1 MAKQR
6 PCTLVQ
12 MQKKLG
18 WKSSSISRRLASWP
32 WGSHS
37 EVGHLQ
43 SPWLA
48 PLWIMENTSAVIQ
61 TKAVDASQPGA
72 LLQDGRYLKRCPST
86 SESLII
92 NASCNSSNRIA
103 STPEHLMA
111 QGLAVTCSERGGG
124 GGLKALSRHWT
135 RVFHI
140 FSERAKRGTPS
151 PSSMMEMQSHP
162 WSFSLPR
169 QHHSNE
175 FRSDLLLFWMD
186 GTTLFLWIYCWHHPF
201 LLCTCSRSLRLQFS
215 GSGRPAPSD
224 APTLTS
230 LQQLPCNRAA
240 KKAELAIQST
250 YSMHA
255 TSQMSHDVLNT
266 QPFKNNY
273 GTSCCCAGWGAVMT
287 IEVKTG
293 LLARWWVNNKKSLC
307 FNR

>member
-6 PCTLVQ
+6 PCSLVQ
-12 MQKKLG
+12 MQKKPG
-18 WKSSSISRRLASWP
+18 WKSSAISPRLASWP

-37 EVGHLQ
+37 KVGHLQ

-48 PLWIMENTSAVIQ
+48 PLWIVENTSAVIQ

-72 LLQDGRYLKRCPST
+72 LLQDGRYLKRRPST

-103 STPEHLMA
+103 STPERLMA

-135 RVFHI
+135 WVFHI

-151 PSSMMEMQSHP
+151 PSSTMEMQSHP

-175 FRSDLLLFWMD
+175 FRSNLLLFWMD
-186 GTTLFLWIYCWHHPF
+186 GTILFLQIYCWHHPF

-224 APTLTS
+224 APALAS
-230 LQQLPCNRAA
+230 LQQLPCNSSKKRQSWQSRARTPCMPQA
-240 KKAELAIQST
+240 KCLMRCWTPNRSKIIMKQVVAVPAEKLSWQ
-250 YSMHA
+250 
-255 TSQMSHDVLNT
+255 
-266 QPFKNNY
+266 
-273 GTSCCCAGWGAVMT
+273 
-287 IEVKTG
+287 
-293 LLARWWVNNKKSLC
+293 
-307 FNR
+307 